1 MIRNYFK
8 TAWRNILRNKLYS
21 GINALGLTI
30 GLAVGMLILLWV
42 QDESSFDGF
51 HHKAANI
58 YRVNSA
64 AGKGTLRAV
73 YETTPAAVAPAAL
86 REIPGVV
93 NAVRTFPDWRY
104 SIFSYGDKLFEEPVA
119 LYTDSN
125 LLQMLD
131 FRLLAGDA
139 RKLWPNLQSV
149 VITESTARK
158 YFGGADPMGKVIM
171 GDHKDPFVVSGVLAD
186 FPDNSSIRADL
197 LFPITTFRGDY
208 NGTGYWPTLES
219 DWGNYGYL
227 TLLQLQP
234 GVSPKEIGEKLF
246 GIQVRQ
252 APQIKV
258 SPDEMGF
265 ELQPLT
271 QIHLRKADGS
281 APLLRTVRI
290 FEWIAVFILLIASI
304 NYVNLSTARAML
316 RAREV
321 GVRKIIGAAKRQLF
335 AQFVIETALFYAI
348 SLVLAIGFV
357 YLMIPYYN
365 SLADKH
371 FRLDI
376 TDTSLWK
383 VILVTGMGVL
393 TASALYPALLLTSF
407 EPLRAIKG
415 MIMQGVGNVAFR
427 KVLVTAQFVFSVGL
441 IIGTLVIGRQLSYVR
456 ERDPGYNR
464 SQVFTFYGR
473 NMRDHTRAVSDQL
486 RKEPAIKEVSVANDE
501 LVNVHNSTGDTDWD
515 GKPVNSLFIIN
526 VLNIDEHFLPMM
538 KMSLKAGDNFS
549 GRPVDSAHYILNET
563 AVRQMGI
570 TQPIGKRLRVNDKNG
585 TIVGVVRDFNF
596 ASLHT
601 AIGPMVLRYRPA
613 GGVFYVKTAGHEAS
627 RAIAAAQKLWRQY
640 NPGMPFSYNFLD
652 GAYEEMYRSDLRTGD
667 LFTGF
672 AGIAIFL
679 SCLGLFG
686 LATYTAQVRTREIG
700 IRKVLGAS
708 VASIVALLSRDF
720 LWLVL
725 IAIVI
730 AGPLAGWGMYRW
742 LQDFVYRADIGWWVF
757 AVAGASALGLTL
769 LTIGWQVVKA
779 ALANP
784 VKALRS
790 E

>member
-21 GINALGLTI
+21 GINLLGLTL

-42 QDESSFDGF
+42 QDETSFDGF
-51 HHKAANI
+51 HHKAAQI

-64 AGKGTLRAV
+64 VGTGTSRAV
-73 YETTPAAVAPAAL
+73 YETTPAAVAPAAIKN
-86 REIPGVV
+86 IPGVV
-93 NAVRTFPDWRY
+93 NAGRFFPDWQY
-104 SIFSYGDKLFEEPVA
+104 KVYSYGDRQFEKATA
-119 LYTDSN
+119 LYADSN
-125 LLQMLD
+125 FLQLLD

-139 RKLWPNLQSV
+139 RQLWPNLQSV
-149 VITESTARK
+149 VITESTAKK
-158 YFGGADPMGKVIM
+158 YFGAADPMGKVIM

-197 LFPITTFRGDY
+197 LFPVTTIRREYD
-208 NGTGYWPTLES
+208 GTGLVPTMES

-227 TLLQLQP
+227 TLLEVQP
-234 GVSPKEIGEKLF
+234 GVSAQEIGRKLLS
-246 GIQVRQ
+246 IQLKQ
-252 APQIKV
+252 APQIKASATENSFV
-258 SPDEMGF
+258 
-265 ELQPLT
+265 LQLLT
-271 QIHLRKADGS
+271 DTHLRKADGS
-281 APLLRTVRI
+281 APQLQTVRI

-335 AQFVIETALFYAI
+335 IQFIIETGLFYLF
-348 SLVLAIGFV
+348 SLVLAVGLIFLV
-357 YLMIPYYN
+357 IPYYN

-376 TDTSLWK
+376 TDIGLWK
-383 VILVTGMGVL
+383 VVGVTGFGVL
-393 TASALYPALLLTSF
+393 LASAVYPAVLLSSL

-415 MIMQGVGNVAFR
+415 LIKGVGNVTFR
-427 KVLVTAQFVFSVGL
+427 KMLVTTQFAFSVGL
-441 IIGTLVIGRQLSYVR
+441 IIGTLVIGRQLTYIR
-456 ERDPGYNR
+456 ERDPGYDR
-464 SQVFTFYGR
+464 SQVFTFNGGR
-473 NMRDHTRAVSDQL
+473 DMAGHFQAVADQL
-486 RKEPAIKEVSVANDE
+486 RKEPAIKEAATAGDYVAD
-501 LVNVHNSTGDTDWD
+501 VHNSTADVDWD
-515 GKPVNSLFIIN
+515 GKAVNSEFITN
-526 VLNIDEHFLPMM
+526 WMNIDERFLPVM
-538 KMSLKAGDNFS
+538 KMTLSAGDNFS

-563 AVRQMGI
+563 AVKQMGI
-570 TQPIGKRLRVNDKNG
+570 TDPVGKRFKLLDKSG
-585 TIVGVVRDFNF
+585 TIVGVIRDFNF

-601 AIGPMVLRYRPA
+601 PIGPIVLRYRP
-613 GGVFYVKTAGHEAS
+613 GGWIYYVKTGGHEAPK
-627 RAIAAAQKLWRQY
+627 AIAAVQKLWRQY
-640 NPGMPFSYNFLD
+640 NPTQPFDYSFLD
-652 GAYEEMYRSDLRTGD
+652 QRYESLYRSDIRIGS

-672 AGIAIFL
+672 TGIAIFL

-708 VASIVALLSRDF
+708 VFSLIALLSRDF
-720 LWLVL
+720 LRLVL

-730 AGPLAGWGMYRW
+730 ASPIAGWAMYRW
-742 LQDFVYRADIGWWVF
+742 LQDFVYRVAISWWMF
-757 AVAGASALGLTL
+757 ALAGFAALGLAL
-769 LTIGWQVVKA
+769 LTIGWQAVRA

>member
-21 GINALGLTI
+21 GINVLGLTI
-30 GLAVGMLILLWV
+30 GLAVGMLILFWV
-42 QDESSFDGF
+42 QDEMSFDGF
-51 HHKAANI
+51 HQKAATI

-64 AGKGTLRAV
+64 AGKGALRQV

-86 REIPGVV
+86 KEIPGVID
-93 NAVRTFPDWRY
+93 AVRTFPDWRY
-104 SIFSYGDKLFEEPVA
+104 SIFSYGDKLFEKPVA
-119 LYTDSN
+119 LYADSN

-139 RKLWPNLQSV
+139 RRLWPNLQSV
-149 VITESTARK
+149 VITESTAKK
-158 YFGGADPMGKVIM
+158 YFGAADPMGKVIM

-219 DWGNYGYL
+219 DWGNFGYL
-227 TLLQLQP
+227 TLLEVQP
-234 GVSPKEIGEKLF
+234 GVSTKEIGEKLLS
-246 GIQVRQ
+246 IEMRQ
-252 APQIKV
+252 ASQIKV

-281 APLLRTVRI
+281 APLLQTVHI

-321 GVRKIIGAAKRQLF
+321 GVRKIVGAAKRQLF
-335 AQFVIETALFYAI
+335 AQFVIETGIFYLLSLLLAFGLILF
-348 SLVLAIGFV
+348 V
-357 YLMIPYYN
+357 IPYYN

-376 TDTSLWK
+376 TDITLWK
-383 VILVTGMGVL
+383 VVAVTGFEVL
-393 TASALYPALLLTSF
+393 LASAVYPALLLSAF
-407 EPLRAIKG
+407 EPLKALKG
-415 MIMQGVGNVAFR
+415 KIMQGVANVAFR
-427 KVLVTAQFVFSVGL
+427 KVLVTMQFVFSVAL
-441 IIGTLVIGRQLSYVR
+441 IIGTLVIGNQLNFIR

-464 SQVFTFYGR
+464 SQVFTFHGR
-473 NMRDHTRAVSDQL
+473 GMYDHTRAVMDQL
-486 RKEPAIKEVSVANDE
+486 LKEPAIKEVSVANDE
-501 LVNVHNSTGDTDWD
+501 LVDVHNSTGDTDWD

-526 VLNIDEHFLPMM
+526 ALNIDEHFLPMM
-538 KMSLKAGDNFS
+538 KMSLEAGDNFS

-570 TQPIGKRLRVNDKNG
+570 TNPLGKRFKVNDRDG
-585 TIVGVVRDFNF
+585 TIIGVVRDFNF

-613 GGVFYVKTAGHEAS
+613 GGVFYVKTGGHEAS

-640 NPGMPFSYNFLD
+640 NPGMPFNYNFLD
-652 GAYEEMYRSDLRTGD
+652 LTYERLYRADMRTGS

-708 VASIVALLSRDF
+708 VPSIVALLSRDF

-725 IAIVI
+725 VAIVV
-730 AGPLAGWGMYRW
+730 ASPLAGWGMYRW
-742 LQDFVYRADIGWWVF
+742 LQDFVYRTDVAWWVF
-757 AVAGASALGLTL
+757 AVAGGSALGLAL
-769 LTIGWQVVKA
+769 LTIGWRAIRA

-784 VKALRS
+784 VKSLRS

>member
-21 GINALGLTI
+21 GINVLGLTI

-86 REIPGVV
+86 KEIPGVV

-104 SIFSYGDKLFEEPVA
+104 SIFSYGDKLFEDPVA
-119 LYTDSN
+119 LYADSN
-125 LLQMLD
+125 LLQLLD

-139 RKLWPNLQSV
+139 RNLWPNLQSV

-158 YFGGADPMGKVIM
+158 YFGRDDPMGKVIM
-171 GDHKDPFVVSGVLAD
+171 GDHQDPFVVSGVLAD
-186 FPDNSSIRADL
+186 FPDNSSIKADL

-219 DWGNYGYL
+219 DWGDFGYL
-227 TLLQLQP
+227 TLLELQP
-234 GVSPKEIGEKLF
+234 GVSPKEVAKKLLA
-246 GIQVRQ
+246 VEMRQ
-252 APQIKV
+252 ATQIKV

-265 ELQPLT
+265 ELQLLT

-281 APLLRTVRI
+281 APLLQTVRI
-290 FEWIAVFILLIASI
+290 FEWVAVFILLIASI

-335 AQFVIETALFYAI
+335 AQFVIETGIFYLV
-348 SLVLAIGFV
+348 SLLLAFGLIFLV
-357 YLMIPYYN
+357 IPSYN

-371 FRLDI
+371 FRLDL
-376 TDTSLWK
+376 TDIVLWK
-383 VILVTGMGVL
+383 VVGVTGFGVL
-393 TASALYPALLLTSF
+393 LASAVYPALLLSAF
-407 EPLRAIKG
+407 EPLSALKG
-415 MIMQGVGNVAFR
+415 KIMQGVGNAAFR
-427 KVLVTAQFVFSVGL
+427 KLLVTTQFVFSVGL

-456 ERDPGYNR
+456 QRDPGYNR

-473 NMRDHTRAVSDQL
+473 NMRDHTRAVMDQL

-501 LVNVHNSTGDTDWD
+501 LVDVHNSTGDTDWD
-515 GKPVNSLFIIN
+515 GKPANSLFIIN

-538 KMSLKAGDNFS
+538 KMSLEAGDNFS
-549 GRPVDSAHYILNET
+549 GRPVDSIHYILNET

-570 TQPIGKRLRVNDKNG
+570 TDAVGKRFKVNDKDG
-585 TIVGVVRDFNF
+585 TIIGVVKDFNF

-601 AIGPMVLRYRPA
+601 AIGPMALRYRPA
-613 GGVFYVKTAGHEAS
+613 GGFFYVKTAGHAAS
-627 RAIAAAQKLWRQY
+627 RAIAAAQTLWRQY

-652 GAYEEMYRSDLRTGD
+652 SEYEEMYRSDMRTGD

-672 AGIAIFL
+672 AGIAMFL

-720 LWLVL
+720 LWLVG

-730 AGPLAGWGMYRW
+730 ASPLAGWGMDRW
-742 LQDFVYRADIGWWVF
+742 LRDFVYRTDVAWWVF
-757 AVAGASALGLTL
+757 AVAGASALGLAL
-769 LTIGWQVVKA
+769 LTIGWQAVRA

>member
-21 GINALGLTI
+21 GINVLGLTI

-42 QDESSFDGF
+42 QDESSYDGF
-51 HHKAANI
+51 HHRAANI

-64 AGKGTLRAV
+64 AGKGSLRV
-73 YETTPAAVAPAAL
+73 LYETTPAAVAAAAL
-86 REIPGVV
+86 KEIPGVV

-104 SIFSYGDKLFEEPVA
+104 SIFSYGDKLFEQPVA
-119 LYTDSN
+119 IYADSN

-131 FRLLAGDA
+131 FRLVAGDA
-139 RKLWPNLQSV
+139 RQLWPNLQSV

-158 YFGGADPMGKVIM
+158 YFGGADPMGKMIM

-186 FPDNSSIRADL
+186 FPDNSSIKADL
-197 LFPITTFRGDY
+197 LFPIATFRGDY

-219 DWGNYGYL
+219 DWGNFGYL
-227 TLLQLQP
+227 TLLELQP
-234 GVSPKEIGEKLF
+234 GVSPKEVGGKLLAV
-246 GIQVRQ
+246 QMRQ
-252 APQIKV
+252 APQIKA
-258 SPDEMGF
+258 SAAEMGF
-265 ELQPLT
+265 ELQPLN

-281 APLLRTVRI
+281 APLLQTVRI

-321 GVRKIIGAAKRQLF
+321 GVRKIMGAAKRQLF
-335 AQFVIETALFYAI
+335 TQFVIETAMFYLV
-348 SLVLAIGFV
+348 SLLLAFGLIFLV
-357 YLMIPYYN
+357 TPAYN
-365 SLADKH
+365 SFAYKH

-383 VILVTGMGVL
+383 VVATTGVGVL
-393 TASALYPALLLTSF
+393 LASAVYPALLLSAF
-407 EPLRAIKG
+407 EPLRALKG
-415 MIMQGVGNVAFR
+415 KIMQGVGNVAFR
-427 KVLVTAQFVFSVGL
+427 KLLVTTQFVFSVGL
-441 IIGTLVIGRQLSYVR
+441 IIGTLVIDRQLSFVR

-464 SQVFTFYGR
+464 SQVFTFYGLK
-473 NMRDHTRAVSDQL
+473 MRDHSRAVSDQL

-501 LVNVHNSTGDTDWD
+501 LVDVHNSTGDNDWD
-515 GKPVNSLFIIN
+515 GKPANSMFIIN
-526 VLNIDEHFLPMM
+526 LLNIDEHFLPMM
-538 KMSLKAGDNFS
+538 KMSLEAGENFS
-549 GRPVDSAHYILNET
+549 GRPVDSIHYILNET

-570 TQPIGKRLRVNDKNG
+570 THPVGKRFRVNDKNG
-585 TIVGVVRDFNF
+585 TIIGVVKDFNF

-601 AIGPMVLRYRPA
+601 AIGPMVLRYRPT
-613 GGVFYVKTAGHEAS
+613 GGVFYVKTAGHGAS

-640 NPGMPFSYNFLD
+640 NPGMPFDYNFLD
-652 GAYEEMYRSDLRTGD
+652 GSYEEMYRSDMQTGD

-708 VASIVALLSRDF
+708 VTSIVALLSRDF

-730 AGPLAGWGMYRW
+730 ASPLAAWGMDRW
-742 LQDFVYRADIGWWVF
+742 LQDFVYRTDVAWWVF
-757 AVAGASALGLTL
+757 AVAGGAALGFAL
-769 LTIGWQVVKA
+769 LTIGWRAVRA

-784 VKALRS
+784 VDSLRA

>member
-51 HHKAANI
+51 HRKAANI

-64 AGKGTLRAV
+64 AGKGALRAL

-86 REIPGVV
+86 KEIPGVV

-104 SIFSYGDKLFEEPVA
+104 SIFSYGDRLFEEPVA
-119 LYTDSN
+119 IYADSN

-139 RKLWPNLQSV
+139 RQLWPNLQSV

-186 FPDNSSIRADL
+186 FPDNSSIKADL

-219 DWGNYGYL
+219 DWGNFGYL
-227 TLLQLQP
+227 TLLELQP
-234 GVSPKEIGEKLF
+234 GVSPKEIGEKLLA
-246 GIQVRQ
+246 IEMRQ

-258 SPDEMGF
+258 SSAEMGF
-265 ELQPLT
+265 ELQPLR

-281 APLLRTVRI
+281 APLLQTVRI

-321 GVRKIIGAAKRQLF
+321 GVRKIIGATKRQLF
-335 AQFVIETALFYAI
+335 AQFVIETGIFYLV
-348 SLVLAIGFV
+348 SLLLAFGLIILV
-357 YLMIPYYN
+357 IPSYN
-365 SLADKH
+365 TFADKN
-371 FRLDI
+371 FQLDI
-376 TDTSLWK
+376 TDISLWR
-383 VILVTGMGVL
+383 VVGVTGFGVL
-393 TASALYPALLLTSF
+393 LASAVYPALLLSAF
-407 EPLRAIKG
+407 EPLRALKG
-415 MIMQGVGNVAFR
+415 KIMQGVGNVAFR
-427 KVLVTAQFVFSVGL
+427 KLLVTTQFVFSVGL

-464 SQVFTFYGR
+464 SQVFTFHGR
-473 NMRDHTRAVSDQL
+473 NMRDHTQAVLDQL

-515 GKPVNSLFIIN
+515 GKPANSLFIIN

-538 KMSLKAGDNFS
+538 QMSLEAGDNFS

-570 TQPIGKRLRVNDKNG
+570 THPVGKRFKVNDKDG
-585 TIVGVVRDFNF
+585 TIVGVIKDFNF

-601 AIGPMVLRYRPA
+601 AIGPIVLRYRPA
-613 GGVFYVKTAGHEAS
+613 GGFYYVKTVGHAAS
-627 RAIAAAQKLWRQY
+627 RAIAAAQKLWREY
-640 NPGMPFSYNFLD
+640 NPGMPFSYDFLD
-652 GAYEEMYRSDLRTGD
+652 ATYEQMYRSDMQTGD

-700 IRKVLGAS
+700 IRKVLGAN

-720 LWLVL
+720 LWLVG
-725 IAIVI
+725 IAVVI
-730 AGPLAGWGMYRW
+730 ASPLAGWGMDRW
-742 LQDFVYRADIGWWVF
+742 LQDFVYRTDVAWWVF
-757 AVAGASALGLTL
+757 AVAGASALGLAL
-769 LTIGWQVVKA
+769 VTIGWQAVRA